1 MSKKTKT
8 KAKAK
13 TKTKTKTKR
22 KTKVKTELKTK
33 TGKLS
38 LEEKYAIQGMLHQD
52 KNIEEIEGVLNR
64 SGEEVKDYVE
74 YELDRIQNVVAESQ
88 LDILDEMAEFIN
100 GPIYTRIKRSLTSG
114 SVDELGADRILKKI
128 LDNATEIPGEDELYN
143 TALRS
148 IRSGTY
154 MGRGGRYGNEY
165 AVMSKVASERGDIAK
180 QNYPKEFTS
189 RTARK
194 AIYRPNTGKIE

>member
-1 MSKKTKT
+1 MAKDKT
-8 KAKAK
+8 
-13 TKTKTKTKR
+13 

-52 KNIEEIEGVLNR
+52 KTIEEIEGVLNR
-64 SGEEVKDYVE
+64 SGEEVKGYVE
-74 YELDRIQNVVAESQ
+74 YELDRIQHVVAESQ
-88 LDILDEMAEFIN
+88 LEILDEMKEFIE
-100 GPIYTRIKRSLTSG
+100 GPIYSRVKKSLFNTN
-114 SVDELGADRILKKI
+114 VDELSADRILMKI

-148 IRSGTY
+148 IRSGAY

-165 AVMSKVASERGDIAK
+165 AVMSKVASERGDMSK
-180 QNYPKEFTS
+180 ENYSKEFIS

-194 AIYRPNTGKIE
+194 AIFRPNTGKIE